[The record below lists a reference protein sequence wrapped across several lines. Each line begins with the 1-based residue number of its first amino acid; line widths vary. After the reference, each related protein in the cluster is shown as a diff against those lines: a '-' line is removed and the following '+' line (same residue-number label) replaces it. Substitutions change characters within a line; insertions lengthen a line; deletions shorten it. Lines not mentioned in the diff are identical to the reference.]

1 MPEEYLQAAFEIKA
15 SCDEISRRILRW
27 HWESKPG
34 DHGFDALLEHV
45 RRRQEESPAYYG
57 HMPDVGRKTSWQ
69 QLDTTLCMRV
79 LLDPENDAAQPLDLL
94 GNTAHPGAARR
105 ACNAVRTARNEAA
118 HASDRS
124 SGGQAA
130 ILFDEAVEC
139 VEDAYAGT
147 AFSEKE
153 LAKYYQLSREYLRR
167 CGVGGKEPAPPP
179 DIPPAAPEGQGGPAP
194 EVHVYPTGA
203 ARQKAAARRK
213 AGGAEP
219 AENPRQSAKPARS
232 PASSRTTPQCSVI
245 VSRTARWRA
254 RMFSVPSAAS
264 RSATSVRAVAT
275 ASGDRFCT
283 TRARQWAAAA
293 SPVIRPK
300 TSSSM
305 SELPP
310 SRLAPCT
317 PVAAHSPT
325 A

>member
-34 DHGFDALLEHV
+34 GHGFDALLEHV
-45 RRRQEESPAYYG
+45 HRRQEESPAYYG

-179 DIPPAAPEGQGGPAP
+179 DIPPAAPEGQGGPTP

-203 ARQKAAARRK
+203 ARQKAAARR
-213 AGGAEP
+213 AGGPQP
-219 AENPRQSAKPARS
+219 AESPRQGAKPARR
-232 PASSRTTPQCSVI
+232 PASGKGYGTAARRPAGQGKAGARGRRTRKREPAGSR
-245 VSRTARWRA
+245 
-254 RMFSVPSAAS
+254 AALI
-264 RSATSVRAVAT
+264 
-275 ASGDRFCT
+275 
-283 TRARQWAAAA
+283 AAAA
-293 SPVIRPK
+293 ALLIGLAVRAAG
-300 TSSSM
+300 M
-305 SELPP
+305 GLLPF
-310 SRLAPCT
+310 L
-317 PVAAHSPT
+317 
-325 A
+325 

>member
-34 DHGFDALLEHV
+34 AHSFDSLLEHI

-69 QLDTTLCMRV
+69 QLDPTLCMRV

-94 GNTAHPGAARR
+94 GNTAHPGASRR

-124 SGGQAA
+124 SGGRAA

-167 CGVGGKEPAPPP
+167 CGVGGQGTGSAPRS
-179 DIPPAAPEGQGGPAP
+179 AACAGRSGPRSAGLSHRGGPSEGRRSPPEGQPQRRRHAVPGERSPRPLSRRTQGGSGQ
-194 EVHVYPTGA
+194 GA
-203 ARQKAAARRK
+203 GPPFPHLQRGGAGQPGGCGAG
-213 AGGAEP
+213 AGGA
-219 AENPRQSAKPARS
+219 
-232 PASSRTTPQCSVI
+232 
-245 VSRTARWRA
+245 
-254 RMFSVPSAAS
+254 
-264 RSATSVRAVAT
+264 
-275 ASGDRFCT
+275 GDRFGSAGSPDG
-283 TRARQWAAAA
+283 RAALFVR
-293 SPVIRPK
+293 
-300 TSSSM
+300 T
-305 SELPP
+305 L
-310 SRLAPCT
+310 
-317 PVAAHSPT
+317 
-325 A
+325 

>member
-34 DHGFDALLEHV
+34 GHGFDALLEHV

-167 CGVGGKEPAPPP
+167 CGVGGKSLRPPTSRPPRRRARAALPPRYMSTPPGRPARRPPP
-179 DIPPAAPEGQGGPAP
+179 A
-194 EVHVYPTGA
+194 
-203 ARQKAAARRK
+203 
-213 AGGAEP
+213 
-219 AENPRQSAKPARS
+219 AKPAR
-232 PASSRTTPQCSVI
+232 
-245 VSRTARWRA
+245 
-254 RMFSVPSAAS
+254 
-264 RSATSVRAVAT
+264 RS
-275 ASGDRFCT
+275 
-283 TRARQWAAAA
+283 
-293 SPVIRPK
+293 RPK
-300 TSSSM
+300 
-305 SELPP
+305 
-310 SRLAPCT
+310 APAERQT
-317 PVAAHSPT
+317 GPQPGLG
-325 A
+325 

>member
-34 DHGFDALLEHV
+34 GHGFDALLEHV

-79 LLDPENDAAQPLDLL
+79 LLDPENDAAQPLDLG

-232 PASSRTTPQCSVI
+232 PASGKGAGAAARRPAGQGKAGARGRRTRKREPAGSR
-245 VSRTARWRA
+245 
-254 RMFSVPSAAS
+254 AALI
-264 RSATSVRAVAT
+264 
-275 ASGDRFCT
+275 
-283 TRARQWAAAA
+283 AAAA
-293 SPVIRPK
+293 ALLIGLAVRAAG
-300 TSSSM
+300 M
-305 SELPP
+305 GLLPF
-310 SRLAPCT
+310 L
-317 PVAAHSPT
+317 
-325 A
+325 

>member
-34 DHGFDALLEHV
+34 GHGFDALLEHV

-179 DIPPAAPEGQGGPAP
+179 DIPPAAPEGQGGPAAP

-213 AGGAEP
+213 AGGPQP
-219 AENPRQSAKPARS
+219 AESPRQGAKPARS
-232 PASSRTTPQCSVI
+232 PASGKGAGAAARRPAGQGKAGARGRRTRKREPAGSR
-245 VSRTARWRA
+245 
-254 RMFSVPSAAS
+254 AALI
-264 RSATSVRAVAT
+264 
-275 ASGDRFCT
+275 
-283 TRARQWAAAA
+283 AAAA
-293 SPVIRPK
+293 ALLIGLAVRAAG
-300 TSSSM
+300 M
-305 SELPP
+305 GLLPF
-310 SRLAPCT
+310 L
-317 PVAAHSPT
+317 
-325 A
+325 

>member
-34 DHGFDALLEHV
+34 GHGFDALLEHV

-124 SGGQAA
+124 SGGRAA

-179 DIPPAAPEGQGGPAP
+179 DIPPAAPEGQGGPAAP
-194 EVHVYPTGA
+194 EVHIYPTGA

-213 AGGAEP
+213 AGGPQP
-219 AENPRQSAKPARS
+219 AESPRQSAKPARS
-232 PASSRTTPQCSVI
+232 PASGKGAGAAARRPAGKGKAGARGSRKREPAG
-245 VSRTARWRA
+245 SR
-254 RMFSVPSAAS
+254 AALI
-264 RSATSVRAVAT
+264 
-275 ASGDRFCT
+275 
-283 TRARQWAAAA
+283 AAAA
-293 SPVIRPK
+293 ALLIGLVVRAAG
-300 TSSSM
+300 M
-305 SELPP
+305 GLLPF
-310 SRLAPCT
+310 L
-317 PVAAHSPT
+317 
-325 A
+325 

>member
-34 DHGFDALLEHV
+34 GHGFDALLEHV

-139 VEDAYAGT
+139 VEEGTLFHFHENPNPSCPAGRNIHRILDGRLEQVQ
-147 AFSEKE
+147 AAMERE
-153 LAKYYQLSREYLRR
+153 LAGITLADVMRDADRCVRED
-167 CGVGGKEPAPPP
+167 GHTGKTE
-179 DIPPAAPEGQGGPAP
+179 
-194 EVHVYPTGA
+194 
-203 ARQKAAARRK
+203 
-213 AGGAEP
+213 
-219 AENPRQSAKPARS
+219 
-232 PASSRTTPQCSVI
+232 
-245 VSRTARWRA
+245 
-254 RMFSVPSAAS
+254 
-264 RSATSVRAVAT
+264 
-275 ASGDRFCT
+275 
-283 TRARQWAAAA
+283 
-293 SPVIRPK
+293 
-300 TSSSM
+300 
-305 SELPP
+305 
-310 SRLAPCT
+310 
-317 PVAAHSPT
+317 
-325 A
+325 